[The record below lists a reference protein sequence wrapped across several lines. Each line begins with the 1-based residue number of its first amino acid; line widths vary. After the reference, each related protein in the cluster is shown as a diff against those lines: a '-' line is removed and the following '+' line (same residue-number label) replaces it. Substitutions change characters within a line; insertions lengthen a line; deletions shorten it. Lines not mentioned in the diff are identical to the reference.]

1 MLAGRADDI
10 INVGGFNVDPLEVE
24 SVAMSFPDISE
35 CICVPFSHPVVG
47 NALKLIVVM
56 RQGVSLDQRA
66 LARFIASK
74 IERHKVPMRY
84 ELASQLLRTFNGKLN
99 RKAYLQT
106 V

>member
-1 MLAGRADDI
+1 M
-10 INVGGFNVDPLEVE
+10 
-24 SVAMSFPDISE
+24 
-35 CICVPFSHPVVG
+35 G

-56 RQGVSLDQRA
+56 RQGASLDQRA